1 MKFGIYARKLTKHRS
16 RDLFFKVI
24 ELLEKEGQEYCIH
37 DYLAPQ
43 LEDPGKYQTFSNLT
57 DPNSEISF
65 ILSIGGDGTLL
76 DTLSIVRDTGIP
88 VLGINAGRLGFL
100 ASTSD
105 TLYEDAIRN
114 LIKGRYSIDSRSL
127 LQIES
132 SDSLFDFTNGLNDF
146 VIHKTETSSMITVH
160 TYLNGEFLNS
170 YWADGLIIATPTGST
185 GYSLSCGGPILFP
198 GSSSFAITPIAPHN
212 LNVRPIVVSDE
223 NVITFEVEGRSRNFL
238 ASIDSRSISFAPSVQ
253 IALKKADFYFNL
265 VRLEDQNFL
274 NTLRNKMMWGVDNR
288 N

>member
-16 RDLFFKVI
+16 KDLFYKLI
-24 ELLEKEGQEYCIH
+24 ELLEKEGQEYSVH
-37 DYLAPQ
+37 DFLVPQ
-43 LEDPGKYQTFSNLT
+43 LEDSSNFQTFSNLT
-57 DPNSEISF
+57 DPNTEINF

-88 VLGINAGRLGFL
+88 VLGINAGRLVFL

-105 TLYEDAIRN
+105 TLYEEAIRD
-114 LIKGRYSIDSRSL
+114 LIKGKYSIDSRSL

-132 SDSLFDFTNGLNDF
+132 SGALFDFKNGLNDF

-212 LNVRPIVVSDE
+212 LTMGKSLLRMR
-223 NVITFEVEGRSRNFL
+223 GL
-238 ASIDSRSISFAPSVQ
+238 
-253 IALKKADFYFNL
+253 L
-265 VRLEDQNFL
+265 RL
-274 NTLRNKMMWGVDNR
+274 
-288 N
+288 